1 MEPKE
6 DAVSSKVV
14 LGIIAIVAVMAI
26 CATIFRQFW
35 YALIGGGPL
44 FVGIVVIA
52 IFLLGVF
59 IGSTMKG

>member
-1 MEPKE
+1 M
-6 DAVSSKVV
+6 SSKVV

-26 CATIFRQFW
+26 CATVFRQFW
-35 YALIGGGPL
+35 YAQIGGGPL